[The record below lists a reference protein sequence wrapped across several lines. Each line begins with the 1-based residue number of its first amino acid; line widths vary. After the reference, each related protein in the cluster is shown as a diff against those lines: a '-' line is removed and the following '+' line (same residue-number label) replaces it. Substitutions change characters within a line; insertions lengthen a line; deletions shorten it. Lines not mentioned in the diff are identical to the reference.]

1 MVKLTRHTIQTP
13 YLVGPIHCYSGIFD
27 GDLVLFD
34 TGPPTGEARKYLQD
48 HFNLDD
54 LKHVV
59 VTHCHIDHFG
69 QAAWLEQNSDA
80 VIYLPFRDALR
91 MKEQER
97 WKREMYKLLF
107 DYGFDQQYL
116 DNLKE
121 YLSRGS
127 RFSQPKEFKVV
138 EDDLPARLGITVLA
152 CPGHSQSDLV
162 YACEDWVVTG
172 DTLLKGVFQSPLLD
186 VDLLSGGRFTNYQAY
201 CSSIVTLAGLKG
213 KRIMQA
219 HRQDIKDIN
228 ETILFYVSKL
238 LKRVE
243 QLHPYIDEENMM
255 VLIDKLLGGRMQDA
269 MHIFLKCSEIIFMKD
284 FIQQPD
290 LLCHSLMET
299 GLYPRVT
306 DLFEKA
312 VPR

>member
-1 MVKLTRHTIQTP
+1 MVELTRHTIQTP
-13 YLVGPIHCYSGIFD
+13 YLVGPIHCYSGVFA

-34 TGPPTGEARKYLQD
+34 TGPPTGEARRYLQD
-48 HFNLDD
+48 NFNLDD

-59 VTHCHIDHFG
+59 ITHCHIDHFG
-69 QAAWLEQNSDA
+69 QASWLEQHSDA
-80 VIYLPFRDALR
+80 VIYLPLRDALR
-91 MKEQER
+91 IKGHGRWQKE
-97 WKREMYKLLF
+97 MHTLLI

-121 YLSRGS
+121 YLSRGA

-138 EDDLPARLGITVLA
+138 EDDLPAKLGIEVLA

-162 YACEDWVVTG
+162 YAFEDWAVTG

-186 VDLLSGGRFTNYQAY
+186 VDLLSGGRFKNYQAY
-201 CSSIVTLAGLKG
+201 CSSMVTLAGLKG

-219 HRQDIKDIN
+219 HRQDIKDSN

-243 QLHPYIDEENMM
+243 QLHPYKDEENMM
-255 VLIDKLLGGRMQDA
+255 VLIDKLLNGRMQDA
-269 MHIFLKCSEIIFMKD
+269 MHIFLKCSEIVFMKD
-284 FIQQPD
+284 FLQQPE
-290 LLCHSLMET
+290 LLRDSLVET
-299 GLYPRVT
+299 GLYPHVT

-312 VPR
+312 IPR

>member
-13 YLVGPIHCYSGIFD
+13 YLVGPIHCYSGVFD

-34 TGPPTGEARKYLQD
+34 TGPPTGEARRYLQN

-69 QAAWLEQNSDA
+69 QASWLEQNSDA

-91 MKEQER
+91 MREQDK
-97 WKREMYKLLF
+97 WKREMQKLLIY
-107 DYGFDQQYL
+107 YGFDLQYL
-116 DNLKE
+116 DNLEE
-121 YLSRGS
+121 YLNRGT
-127 RFSQPKEFKVV
+127 RFSHPEKFKVV
-138 EDDLPARLGITVLA
+138 ENDLPARLGIKVLE

-162 YACEDWVVTG
+162 YLFDDWAVTG

-201 CSSIVTLAGLKG
+201 CSSIVTLAGLKD

-219 HRQDIKDIN
+219 HRQDIKNSN

-255 VLIDKLLGGRMQDA
+255 ELIDKLLGGRMQDV

-284 FIQQPD
+284 FLHQPD
-290 LLCHSLMET
+290 LLRHSLVET

-306 DLFEKA
+306 ELFEKA
-312 VPR
+312 VLR